1 MNDFPFPTVDAAPPD
16 ARPCARDPQRQLGFL
31 PNLLSGL
38 SNSPATL
45 ASYVDLSKRFATV
58 GLSGIEM
65 QTVLV
70 VSSVENACA
79 YCVAAHSTFATNMK
93 IDPAVLKA
101 LRQGTEPPDAK
112 LNALATFVRT
122 LIRTKGHV
130 SEADLNRF
138 IAAGYTREQDLG
150 ILIGV
155 AMKTIG
161 NLANHFMKT
170 PLDPQFAAQRWGKS
184 CRLRVV
190 VGPNETMAV
199 AS

>member
-1 MNDFPFPTVDAAPPD
+1 
-16 ARPCARDPQRQLGFL
+16 
-31 PNLLSGL
+31 
-38 SNSPATL
+38 
-45 ASYVDLSKRFATV
+45 LSKHFAKV
-58 GLSGIEM
+58 GLTGIEM

-93 IDPAVLKA
+93 IDQAVLKA

-122 LIRTKGHV
+122 LIRTKGNV
-130 SEADLNRF
+130 SDAGLNRF
-138 IAAGYTREQDLG
+138 IAAGYTREQGLG
-150 ILIGV
+150 SLIGA

-170 PLDPQFAAQRWGKS
+170 PFGPAVRRAAMGKIELTQDG
-184 CRLRVV
+184 CWTQPEAGWFVDLK
-190 VGPNETMAV
+190 TA
-199 AS
+199 